1 MTFKVNMAR
10 NILKS
15 LRPLLQGK
23 QFTMIDYS
31 KIKMTFHLMSED
43 MNVQIQMKNGPN
55 GQIFIQE
62 T

>member
-1 MTFKVNMAR
+1 MTSKVNMAR